1 MITPLVFML
10 GVIVAVVACHVFY
23 CRLFGTRSKRSPQKV
38 LALVIIAGDALLL
51 TGLTS
56 TAVAEGPL
64 YGGALTA
71 YCLIVYNAVMYSYF
85 HLFNMSETARRI
97 RILLNALEHGVLRRE
112 EILAIYSPRDMVMVR
127 LERLVL
133 MGWLK
138 RDSAG
143 RYMIGSVWAL
153 RLAQGFRLMRQ
164 MMGFAQIENVR
175 SRKSGLQ

>member
-1 MITPLVFML
+1 MTTPLAFML
-10 GVIVAVVACHVFY
+10 SVIVAAVTVHVFY
-23 CRLFGTRSKRSPQKV
+23 CRLFGARSKRSPQKV
-38 LALVIIAGDALLL
+38 LGLVIIAGDILLL

-56 TAVAEGPL
+56 TAIAEGL
-64 YGGALTA
+64 LHGGALIA

-97 RILLNALEHGVLRRE
+97 RILLNVLEHGVLRRE
-112 EILAIYSPRDMVMVR
+112 KILAIYSPCDMVMVR

-138 RDSAG
+138 RNSAG
-143 RYMIGSVWAL
+143 RYMIGAGWAL

-164 MMGFAQIENVR
+164 MMGFAVEKVR
-175 SRKSGLQ
+175 SRKGGLQ